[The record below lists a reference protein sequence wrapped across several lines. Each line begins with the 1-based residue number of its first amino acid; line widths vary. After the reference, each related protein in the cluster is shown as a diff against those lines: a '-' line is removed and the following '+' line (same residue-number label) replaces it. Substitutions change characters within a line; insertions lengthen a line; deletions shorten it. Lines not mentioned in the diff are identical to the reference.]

1 MTFYRLTISE
11 TTMICHS
18 KQKQKQKFTMSSF
31 QVTKKKIQCLHV
43 KSQKQ
48 QTLIS

>member
-11 TTMICHS
+11 IKMICHS

-31 QVTKKKIQCLHV
+31 QVTKKIQCLHV

-48 QTLIS
+48 QTL

>member
-11 TTMICHS
+11 IKMICHS

-31 QVTKKKIQCLHV
+31 QVTKKNPMSSCQVTKTTN
-43 KSQKQ
+43 S
-48 QTLIS
+48 LIS